1 LQRLIGEDIELSFKP
16 GKGLGRIRLDPMQI
30 EQILMNLAANARD
43 AMPQGGKCTIETSAV
58 YLDEDYVSRKKS
70 VIPTG
75 RYVALTMTDTG
86 TGISPDHL
94 PHIFDPFYTTKPSG
108 KGTGLGLATV
118 YGIVKQNHGFVWA
131 YSEVGL
137 GTVFKVYLP
146 CVRDRMAKTEI
157 ALKAAEPL
165 ACGTETVLLVEDEPA
180 LRRATTEFLQLRGYT
195 VLQANDGQ
203 DALSVARTFGSPIQ
217 LVVTDVVMPRMSGG
231 QMAKELAG
239 IRPEMNILFV
249 SGYASQTIL
258 DHQVVNVDSNFLQK
272 PYTLRQLANKVRAV
286 LDHGTHKNEGRKFE
300 TN

>member
-1 LQRLIGEDIELSFKP
+1 
-16 GKGLGRIRLDPMQI
+16 
-30 EQILMNLAANARD
+30 
-43 AMPQGGKCTIETSAV
+43 
-58 YLDEDYVSRKKS
+58 
-70 VIPTG
+70 
-75 RYVALTMTDTG
+75 
-86 TGISPDHL
+86 
-94 PHIFDPFYTTKPSG
+94 
-108 KGTGLGLATV
+108 
-118 YGIVKQNHGFVWA
+118 
-131 YSEVGL
+131 
-137 GTVFKVYLP
+137 
-146 CVRDRMAKTEI
+146 MAKTEI

-165 ACGTETVLLVEDEPA
+165 ACSTETVLLVEDEPA